1 MTSRIQAASRV
12 PLLQVSKVAF
22 ASVLAWFIAQWVL
35 PSTLPIFAAIAALL
49 VVQPSVNQTLG
60 RAIERSVGVI
70 AGVVIATVIAQF
82 FQGTEWIILASV
94 VISIFIGWALR
105 LTPASANQIPISA
118 MLVLA
123 LGSTTPGY
131 AVERIAETLIGAS
144 IGFIVAISIVPP
156 VLLAPAHDS
165 VAALGRE
172 VAATL
177 ERLAAALEA
186 PMRPA
191 QLEELL
197 LTARL
202 LRPMRAQATE
212 AVKQGRESLAF
223 NPRRGRHADAI
234 EAEAAL
240 LARLSPLV
248 NRVLG
253 MTRALRDHYDDNLSE
268 EPTVQAISVELARA
282 AHDLR
287 RLLDET
293 EPEAPGDAEDPEP
306 VEPPALTAPLVIAT
320 PNPEHWILIGSLM
333 EDLRRVREEI
343 VGD

>member
-1 MTSRIQAASRV
+1 MTSRIQASSRV

-22 ASVLAWFIAQWVL
+22 ASVLAWLLAQL
-35 PSTLPIFAAIAALL
+35 LLQTDMPIFAAIAALL

-70 AGVVIATVIAQF
+70 VGVLVATVISLLF
-82 FQGTEWIILASV
+82 GGNEWVILASIV
-94 VISIFIGWALR
+94 VSIFVGWAVR

-123 LGSTTPGY
+123 LGMTTPGY
-131 AVERIAETLIGAS
+131 AVERIVETLIGATV
-144 IGFIVAISIVPP
+144 GFLVTISIAPP
-156 VLLAPAHDS
+156 VLLRPAHDS

-172 VAATL
+172 VADTL
-177 ERLAAALEA
+177 DRLAAALEG

-191 QLEELL
+191 DLEELL

-202 LRPMRAQATE
+202 LRPMQVQAAD
-212 AVKQGRESLAF
+212 AVKQGRESLDF
-223 NPRRGRHADAI
+223 NPRRNRLGAAV

-248 NRVLG
+248 TRVIG
-253 MTRALRDHYDDNLSE
+253 MTRALRDHYDDRLRE
-268 EPTVQAISVELARA
+268 EPTVHEIADELARA

-287 RLLDET
+287 RVLSTADDE
-293 EPEAPGDAEDPEP
+293 AADQAVP

-320 PNPEHWILIGSLM
+320 PHPEHWILIGSLM

-343 VGD
+343 VDE